1 MILKSCG
8 TLDRDTLLAKVH
20 AHLTA
25 LGDDVRQCG
34 GQSAEP
40 MRIPIDKFQILK
52 VCQEVESSGSFASRS
67 RPLPIETI

>member
-1 MILKSCG
+1 MSFLQILISPFRHILDMILKSCG

-20 AHLTA
+20 AYLTA

-52 VCQEVESSGSFASRS
+52 VC
-67 RPLPIETI
+67 